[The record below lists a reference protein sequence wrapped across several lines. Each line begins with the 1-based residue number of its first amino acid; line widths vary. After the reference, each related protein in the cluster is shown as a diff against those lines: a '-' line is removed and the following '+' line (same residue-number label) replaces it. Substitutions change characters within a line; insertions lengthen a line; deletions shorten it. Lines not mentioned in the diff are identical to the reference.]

1 MSEPLPAQQSADV
14 KSPDSGIS
22 PRTVIQGSSAAPD
35 YFPPPNAAVPE
46 ASLTSLATT
55 ADTQDAQAP
64 ADAAGDTETHAQ
76 APAPAQ
82 KPERPRIQIKGQDAA
97 LRPDLTLQSPS
108 SASIDSGTTVRPS
121 ETGRERKASISSLSF
136 APLHNPALPQGT
148 HKKTDK
154 TRIRASSPPP
164 NRYVSFQSVYH
175 STLPVIFPVICPF
188 APLSLL
194 LLFCT
199 ASPSPSLVPEI
210 RYGGVETRS
219 AELRKL
225 SLPWQ

>member
-35 YFPPPNAAVPE
+35 YFPPPKAAAAAAPADAVP
-46 ASLTSLATT
+46 ASLATP
-55 ADTQDAQAP
+55 ADTQDAHEAQEAQAP
-64 ADAAGDTETHAQ
+64 ADAAGDTETQAQ
-76 APAPAQ
+76 APAAAH
-82 KPERPRIQIKGQDAA
+82 KPERPRIQIKGLSQGQGQDAA

-121 ETGRERKASISSLSF
+121 ESGGPSETGGRERKASISSLSF

-164 NRYVSFQSVYH
+164 NRYVSFSFVFLQH
-175 STLPVIFPVICPF
+175 SL
-188 APLSLL
+188 
-194 LLFCT
+194 
-199 ASPSPSLVPEI
+199 
-210 RYGGVETRS
+210 
-219 AELRKL
+219 
-225 SLPWQ
+225 